1 MRMTPKQTR
10 FCEEYLVD
18 LNATQAAVRAGYSPR
33 TANQIAS
40 QNLAKLKI
48 QHTIM
53 ELRQQITERTQVTID
68 RVLKRLAEIA
78 FNDSEAKHSDV
89 LKACELLGKHLGMFT
104 EKLQVTHEDEK
115 PQVVVY
121 LPDNGR
127 G

>member
-18 LNATQAAVRAGYSPR
+18 LNATQAAIRAGYSPK
-33 TANQIAS
+33 TTNQIAS
-40 QNLAKLKI
+40 QKLAKLKI

-78 FNDSEAKHSDV
+78 WPKTGFDQHAQHRS
-89 LKACELLGKHLGMFT
+89 LLRT
-104 EKLQVTHEDEK
+104 KLTCSV
-115 PQVVVY
+115 
-121 LPDNGR
+121 
-127 G
+127 